1 MNRDTL
7 HAFIRTLELPEAEKQ
22 RLLAMTPANY
32 TGLAA
37 QLAQGLAP

>member
-1 MNRDTL
+1 MQG
-7 HAFIRTLELPEAEKQ
+7 FINKLALPTEAKQ

-37 QLAQGLAP
+37 DLAKRV

>member
-1 MNRDTL
+1 MTQEL
-7 HAFIRTLELPEAEKQ
+7 MQGFINKLALPTEAKQ

-37 QLAQGLAP
+37 DLAKRV